1 MYTLDMYIAYRV
13 LCAVGLFGWRR
24 LLPLWLRPIS
34 CITHKVRIQE
44 EEEVPFFFLLLL
56 FGLLAGT
63 SAGRQGNDAVDSQK
77 PQSFLGPF
85 FFAFDISG

>member
-1 MYTLDMYIAYRV
+1 MAAPIALV
-13 LCAVGLFGWRR
+13 VVGHLLYHTQGQDSRR
-24 LLPLWLRPIS
+24 RRSSL
-34 CITHKVRIQE
+34 
-44 EEEVPFFFLLLL
+44 FFFLLLL

-85 FFAFDISG
+85 FFAFDILYSPHFGVTTERKKEQLLL

>member
-1 MYTLDMYIAYRV
+1 
-13 LCAVGLFGWRR
+13 
-24 LLPLWLRPIS
+24 
-34 CITHKVRIQE
+34 
-44 EEEVPFFFLLLL
+44 LLLL

-85 FFAFDISG
+85 FFAFDILYSPHFGVTTERKKEQLLL

>member
-1 MYTLDMYIAYRV
+1 LGGGAYCPCGCGPSLVSHTRS
-13 LCAVGLFGWRR
+13 GF
-24 LLPLWLRPIS
+24 
-34 CITHKVRIQE
+34 KKKKKF
-44 EEEVPFFFLLLL
+44 PFFFLLLL

-85 FFAFDISG
+85 FFAFDILYSPHFGVTTGRKKEQLLL